1 LLEQKSVRFA
11 DCRPLR
17 GQLPPTIEKHKGE
30 MMKRQYLRILVAVLG
45 FAALGATVKANEID
59 QVVVTIPFQ
68 FVAAGKT
75 LPAGTYRLNRVSGE
89 RFQGLFLSSFE
100 NRVGTIVM
108 PIEVESVA
116 AETPQLT
123 FEQVGDQHILSKIQ
137 TGDNVFNLRVP
148 PAATLLASAPS
159 HAGKA
164 SGSLGND

>member
-1 LLEQKSVRFA
+1 
-11 DCRPLR
+11 
-17 GQLPPTIEKHKGE
+17 
-30 MMKRQYLRILVAVLG
+30 MMKRQYLRFAAAVLG
-45 FAALGATVKANEID
+45 LAALGATLKAREID

-75 LPAGTYRLNRVSGE
+75 LPAGTYRLNRVSRE

-100 NRVGTIVM
+100 NRVSTIVM

-123 FEQVGDQHILSKIQ
+123 FEQVGDQRVLSKIQ

-148 PAATLLASAPS
+148 RAATLLASTPS
-159 HAGKA
+159 HSGSSA
-164 SGSLGND
+164 GSLGND